1 MSDAVYSLTHVTQAA
16 AERTVLVIDG
26 LRVDRGEILG
36 LKGHNG
42 AGKSTLLHILAL
54 LERPASGE
62 MLFMGRP
69 ADPDDLEQRRR
80 VTMLTQEPFLLA
92 RKVRANVAYGLRKR
106 GVAPGDRV
114 DEALEMVNLDPAEFG
129 PRHWNELS
137 GGEAQRVALAARLA
151 LRPEVLLL
159 DEPTAN
165 LDSEST
171 RAVREATVAARE
183 KWGATVVIAAHDHRW
198 LRETSDRVLTLEHGR
213 PVDNGTRR

>member
-1 MSDAVYSLTHVTQAA
+1 MSDLVYSLRNVTQKAGG
-16 AERTVLVIDG
+16 RTVLDLENLEVG
-26 LRVDRGEILG
+26 RGEILG

-54 LERPASGE
+54 LKRPASGE
-62 MLFMGRP
+62 VLFMGRP

-92 RKVRANVAYGLRKR
+92 RKVRANVAYGLRRR
-106 GVAPGDRV
+106 GLALADRV
-114 DEALEMVNLDPAEFG
+114 DEVLAMVNLDPADFG
-129 PRHWNELS
+129 SRQWDELS

-151 LRPEVLLL
+151 LRPNVLLL

-171 RAVREATVAARE
+171 QAVRMATVAARE
-183 KWGATVVIAAHDHRW
+183 KWGTTLVIAAHDHRW
-198 LRETSDRVLTLEHGR
+198 LREVSDRVLTLEHGH

>member
-1 MSDAVYSLTHVTQAA
+1 MSDAVYTLTNVIQRAND
-16 AERTVLVIDG
+16 RTLLELES
-26 LRVDRGEILG
+26 LRVGRGEILG

-62 MLFMGRP
+62 FLFMGRP

-92 RKVRANVAYGLRKR
+92 RKVRANVAYGLRLR
-106 GVAPGDRV
+106 GEAPAGRV
-114 DEALEMVNLDPAEFG
+114 DEALTMVNLDPAEFG
-129 PRHWNELS
+129 ARQWNELS

-151 LRPEVLLL
+151 LRPQVLLL

-165 LDSEST
+165 LDTEST

-183 KWGATVVIAAHDHRW
+183 KWGTTLVIAAHDHRW
-198 LRETSDRVLTLEHGR
+198 LRETSDRVLTLEQGR
-213 PVDNGTRR
+213 PVPNGTRR